1 MDDTQQMAPAGLR
14 AHAFAGVE
22 LMLDLIYASRVREDI
37 DVEHLLIYFSIAEA
51 TMRPMLLNPE
61 TPPAVLDMAYP
72 PDAYRGS
79 ITRLLVADRLNLPR
93 ETVRRK
99 VHRLIELGLVEEDE
113 QGRVRTTRRLVEDDI
128 QAWARNLYAAVQR
141 YDARLRQLGR
151 AGVAGPRADDR
162 EPYP

>member
-51 TMRPMLLNPE
+51 TMRPMLLNAD
-61 TPPAVLDMAYP
+61 TPSAVLDMAYP
-72 PDAYRGS
+72 PEAYRGS
-79 ITRLLVADRLNLPR
+79 IARLLVADRLNLPR

-99 VHRLIELGLVEEDE
+99 VQRLMDLGLVEEDE
-113 QGRVRTTRRLVEDDI
+113 QGRVRTTRRLVDDEI
-128 QAWARNLYAAVQR
+128 QTWAKNLYAAVQR
-141 YDARLRQLGR
+141 YDMLLRQLGR
-151 AGVAGPRADDR
+151 AGVAGSKADDR
-162 EPYP
+162 DPYP